1 MLKVLSGAMVK
12 PDAVKESSLAAPGGR
27 VAPARKEV
35 RTEMNIWNQVTF
47 ETYTI
52 GVSVSTLPIAIS
64 ASRPWSTSPS
74 Y

>member
-1 MLKVLSGAMVK
+1 MLSVLSGATLK
-12 PDAVKESSLAAPGGR
+12 PDAMSWSSLAAPGGR

-52 GVSVSTLPIAIS
+52 GVSVSTLPIAIP
-64 ASRPWSTSPS
+64 ASRP
-74 Y
+74 